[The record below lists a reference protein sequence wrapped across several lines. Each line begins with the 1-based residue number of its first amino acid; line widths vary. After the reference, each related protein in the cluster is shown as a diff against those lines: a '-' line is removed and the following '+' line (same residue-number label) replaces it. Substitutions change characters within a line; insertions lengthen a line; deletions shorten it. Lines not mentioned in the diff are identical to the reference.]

1 MKERFN
7 VEIAGITFS
16 VVTDDGEKLVREA
29 EATLN
34 TDVAAV
40 LKQMGRFSKLDAVT
54 LCALDYCA
62 QAQKAEAKIKNLE
75 AQIEI
80 LEANMHRLR
89 GEEETTAAP
98 AKKTASAKTA
108 EASPAP
114 AAKAPEAEAAQSAA
128 QLAPAPEK
136 APETAAKTKTES
148 DDASRSRKF
157 RQLEELLGS
166 QLKFEID
173 Q

>member
-29 EATLN
+29 EAALN

-89 GEEETTAAP
+89 GEEETPAAPVKKTAP
-98 AKKTASAKTA
+98 AKKAEPAPAS
-108 EASPAP
+108 AP
-114 AAKAPEAEAAQSAA
+114 AAKASVAESS
-128 QLAPAPEK
+128 PVPEK
-136 APETAAKTKTES
+136 APEVKAETKDEAKS
-148 DDASRSRKF
+148 DDTSRSRKF
-157 RQLEELLGS
+157 RQLEEFLGS